1 MFPASTKSGGQCV
14 VPGPLDVCKTPA
26 PPAPV
31 PPPMPYPNMAMVP
44 TANDVSGKVFVTNM
58 AAVTVKSKI
67 PRSNGD
73 EPGVAGGLVSAMN
86 MGEVDYK
93 MGSSK
98 VSVEGEKWAHL
109 TSMTGHNGSNANV
122 PAGAQVAPSQ
132 AKVIVGP

>member
-1 MFPASTKSGGQCV
+1 MFPAATKAGGQCV
-14 VPGPLDVCKTPA
+14 IPGPLDVCKTPA

-31 PPPMPYPNMAMVP
+31 PPPMPYPNIGMVP
-44 TANDVSGKVFVTNM
+44 TASKTSTKVSVQNM
-58 AAVTVKSKI
+58 AACTTKTTL
-67 PRSNGD
+67 PRSTGD
-73 EPGVAGGLVSAMN
+73 EPGVAGGLVSGLN

-98 VSVEGEKWAHL
+98 VQVEGEKWVHL

-132 AKVIVGP
+132 TKVIVGA